1 MNTERTN
8 ALQALETLFAD
19 RNDVRVYNA
28 AGRRVAVK
36 VTAQRRIVEVVWDV
50 NFRGSSYDVE
60 GVENLYC
67 ADLDEVLS
75 FVENKVNDA
84 MNFFCTLPND
94 RKWNEH
100 ASPNEMKAFTASM

>member
-1 MNTERTN
+1 MNTERATI
-8 ALQALETLFAD
+8 LETLENHFAD
-19 RNDVRVYNA
+19 QKDVRVYNA

-36 VTAQRRIVEVVWDV
+36 VTVQRRIVEIVWDV
-50 NFRGSSYDVE
+50 FSVVGFYDVE

-67 ADLDEVLS
+67 ADLDEVVA
-75 FVENKVNDA
+75 FVEKNVNA
-84 MNFFCTLPND
+84 ARNFFCTLPND